1 MNRSDLLEDAFNAT
15 RSRGENYGTPLDN
28 FNNIAALWSAYK
40 EVPFTVKDVGMM
52 MTLLKVARLK
62 HSDHDDS
69 FVDIAGYAAVTCEA
83 VAGIANT
90 LPLPADQQSI
100 APMRQG

>member
-1 MNRSDLLEDAFNAT
+1 MDRAELLADALDIT
-15 RSRGENYGTPLDN
+15 RDRGEDYGTPLDN

-40 EVPFTVKDVGMM
+40 EVPFTAKDVGMM
-52 MTLLKVARLK
+52 MTLLKIARLK

-83 VAGIANT
+83 VAGIADT
-90 LPLPADQQSI
+90 LHLQAGRQNI
-100 APMRQG
+100 APMKQG

>member
-52 MTLLKVARLK
+52 MTLLKIARLQ
-62 HSDHDDS
+62 HTDHDDS
-69 FVDIAGYAAVTCEA
+69 FVDIAGYAAVTAEA
-83 VAGIANT
+83 ISGIEDTQHPQEDPQN
-90 LPLPADQQSI
+90 I
-100 APMRQG
+100 VPMKQD

>member
-15 RSRGENYGTPLDN
+15 SSRGKNYGTPLDN

-40 EVPFTVKDVGMM
+40 EVPFTIKDVGMM

-69 FVDIAGYAAVTCEA
+69 FVDIAGYAAITCEA
-83 VAGIANT
+83 VAGTANT
-90 LPLPADQQSI
+90 LPLQEDQQSI
-100 APMRQG
+100 APMKQG

>member
-1 MNRSDLLEDAFNAT
+1 MNRKDLLGEAIEAT

-40 EVPFTVKDVGMM
+40 EVPFTAKDVGMM
-52 MTLLKVARLK
+52 MTLLKIARLK

-83 VAGIANT
+83 VAGIADT
-90 LPLPADQQSI
+90 LHLQAGQQNI
-100 APMRQG
+100 APMKQG

>member
-15 RSRGENYGTPLDN
+15 RSRGENYGTPFDN

-83 VAGIANT
+83 VAGTADI
-90 LPLPADQQSI
+90 PHPQADQQNI
-100 APMRQG
+100 APMKQG